1 LPFLVIPKISH
12 LTLTKEIKSGK
23 KPILKTVIGQT
34 CHLGGTDSRMRE
46 ASTMEIK
53 VTQSTATGQRV
64 RPDDS
69 ELGFGRFFTD
79 HMFLMNYTDGQGWHD
94 ARIEPYGD
102 LRLDP
107 SAMVLHYNQEVFEG
121 LKAYHLPDGG
131 IGLFR
136 PGENIERMNS
146 SARRMVMP
154 EVDPDLFLR
163 AMKELVLLDRDWIPK
178 SEGTSLYIRPTMI
191 ATEPALGVRVA
202 NQYLF
207 YIILSPVGA
216 YYPEGFSPTRIFVS
230 DRYVR
235 AVKGGVGEAK
245 TSGNY
250 AATLRVAQEAAQ
262 KGYTQVLWL
271 DAKER
276 RYVEEVGT
284 SNIFF
289 FINDELVTP
298 PLGGT
303 ILSGV
308 TRDSVLRLASHWGLA
323 VAERLISIQE
333 VVDGCRSGSL
343 KEMFATGTAAVI
355 SPVGLICYKGEDFQV
370 ADGRTGELSEK
381 LYDEIT
387 GIQYGHREDLF
398 DWRLRIA

>member
-1 LPFLVIPKISH
+1 M
-12 LTLTKEIKSGK
+12 EIRVTTS
-23 KPILKTVIGQT
+23 TTIGQ
-34 CHLGGTDSRMRE
+34 
-46 ASTMEIK
+46 K
-53 VTQSTATGQRV
+53 P
-64 RPDDS
+64 RPQDA
-69 ELGFGRFFTD
+69 ELGFGKYTTD
-79 HMFLMNYTDGQGWHD
+79 HMFLMDFTQGKGWHD

-107 SAMVLHYNQEVFEG
+107 TAMVLHYNQEVFEG

-136 PGENIERMNS
+136 PEKNIERMNS

-154 EVDPDLFLR
+154 EVDPELFLQ
-163 AMKELVLLDRDWIPK
+163 ALKELILLDRDWIPK

-191 ATEPALGVRVA
+191 ATEPALGVRPSDK
-202 NQYLF
+202 YLF
-207 YIILSPVGA
+207 FIILGPVGA
-216 YYPEGFSPTRIFVS
+216 YYPEGFSPTKIYVS
-230 DRYVR
+230 DRYIR
-235 AVKGGVGEAK
+235 AADGGVGQIK

-250 AATLRVAQEAAQ
+250 GATLYVSREASQ

-276 RYVEEVGT
+276 KYVEEVGT

-289 FINDELVTP
+289 LINDQLVTP

-303 ILSGV
+303 ILPGV
-308 TRDSVLRLASHWGLA
+308 TRDSVLQLASHWGMNA
-323 VAERLISIQE
+323 VERPISIEE
-333 VVDGCRSGSL
+333 VVEGCKSGSL

-355 SPVGLICYKGEDFQV
+355 SPVGVISYKGEDLQI
-370 ADGRTGELSEK
+370 ADGNTGELSQK

-387 GIQYGHREDLF
+387 GIQYGRKEDPF
-398 DWRLRIA
+398 GWRFRLA